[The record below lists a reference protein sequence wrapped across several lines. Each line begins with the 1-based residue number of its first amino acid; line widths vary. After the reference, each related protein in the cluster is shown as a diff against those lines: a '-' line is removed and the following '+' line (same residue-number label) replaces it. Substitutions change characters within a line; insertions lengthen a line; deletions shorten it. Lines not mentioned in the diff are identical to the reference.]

1 MGPVIQSVSTEQYCG
16 NTVMKVSGGKAW
28 LLAVTAFLCLV
39 VSVFPMYGGD
49 TVWHD
54 ASRYPLIGKAGSASL
69 TRYERLPA
77 ALQGKVRD
85 AVWYLGRNSAGL
97 AVRFRSNST
106 SVKAQWTSMFSNSMN
121 HMTETGVRGLDLYV
135 LMDGKWRFAGSG
147 RPGGK
152 TTEAV
157 LVSEMTP
164 EFREYMLY
172 LSLYDGVD
180 SLEIGVDEG
189 AVVEM
194 PAVASPS
201 REKPVVMYGTS
212 ILQGG
217 CASRP
222 GMAHTNIIG
231 RCLDREVINLGF
243 SGNGRLDL
251 YIAEQMATLDPTLY
265 FLDFVPNCT
274 AEMIDDRAVK
284 FIEILRKAHPD
295 TPIIMADS
303 YDFPPSMFDLAQ
315 RDALDAKTKAMKRVC
330 EHFKNDPNFIFI
342 EGVRYCNDE
351 CSVDGVHLTDM
362 GFQAMSEHYARY
374 IEKAIRKASK
384 NR

>member
-1 MGPVIQSVSTEQYCG
+1 MKKLLISMLLAACTFAAKGIEADSLRYVSARTFRI
-16 NTVMKVSGGKAW
+16 VGKAFSQ
-28 LLAVTAFLCLV
+28 TESF
-39 VSVFPMYGGD
+39 YD
-49 TVWHD
+49 
-54 ASRYPLIGKAGSASL
+54 
-69 TRYERLPA
+69 RLPA
-77 ALQGKVRD
+77 VVKDSCREEL
-85 AVWYLGRNSAGL
+85 WTLSTNSAGM
-97 AVRFRSNST
+97 AIRFRTNST
-106 SVKAQWTSMFSNSMN
+106 AIAAKWTLRQNMHMN
-121 HMTETGVRGLDLYV
+121 HMTGVGIRGVDLYR
-135 LMDGKWRFAGSG
+135 LTDDGWHFVGV
-147 RPGGK
+147 GK
-152 TTEAV
+152 PAADKECSAVIIENMAPEEA
-157 LVSEMTP
+157 
-164 EFREYMLY
+164 EYMLY
-172 LSLYDGVD
+172 LPLYDGVSD
-180 SLEIGVDEG
+180 VEIGVDAG
-189 AVVEM
+189 ASIEM
-194 PAVASPS
+194 PKVDSP
-201 REKPVVMYGTS
+201 RAGITVVFYGTS
-212 ILQGG
+212 ITQGG
-217 CASRP
+217 CANRP
-222 GMAHTNIIG
+222 GMCYTSIIS
-231 RCLDREVINLGF
+231 RMLDIEAINLGF

-284 FIEILRKAHPD
+284 FIEILREAHPD

-330 EHFKNDPNFIFI
+330 EHFKNDPNFIFV